1 MKPKPH
7 FFATAILT
15 ALLTASAAAT
25 ATAAGISEPPI
36 AGLPA
41 GAMYDPKIALPGEV
55 VTWSGT
61 RAAIDGRPLQPESR
75 PVTGRYLIT
84 GDGARATP
92 ITGDAGE
99 MRIEDGQAM
108 VFTVDIFGNQ
118 GQGESR

>member
-1 MKPKPH
+1 MKPKLH

-36 AGLPA
+36 AGLPT

-75 PVTGRYLIT
+75 PVTGLFLVRCVS
-84 GDGARATP
+84 AATP

-99 MRIEDGQAM
+99 IRVNDGEII
-108 VFTVDIFGNQ
+108 VFMVDIFGNQ
-118 GQGESR
+118 GQGN